1 VFAPNAERVSVIG
14 DFNGWEKGKNPL
26 RSRASSGIWEAFVP
40 GVGAG
45 ARYKYHVVSRYGGY
59 AVDKADPFAF
69 AQECPPDTG
78 SVVAETEFE
87 WNDAEWMEQR
97 GLRQK
102 PSSPMSIYE
111 VHLGS

>member
-45 ARYKYHVVSRYGGY
+45 ALYPILLECCHWSR
-59 AVDKADPFAF
+59 A
-69 AQECPPDTG
+69 
-78 SVVAETEFE
+78 
-87 WNDAEWMEQR
+87 R
-97 GLRQK
+97 
-102 PSSPMSIYE
+102 
-111 VHLGS
+111 